1 MATLNEVLQMAQ
13 ELRDLRDRVDEL
25 QKQKNG
31 VAAQLTQVTTDLDAA
46 KLLRDAKK
54 AELKTAA
61 ATL

>member
-31 VAAQLTQVTTDLDAA
+31 VTAQLTQVTTDLDAA
-46 KLLRDAKK
+46 KLLRDEKK